1 MKAIIVRIVLGGAAL
16 LALEACAPTN
26 PLVHGFSLGIP
37 DFARTRTHWY
47 SSTVS
52 HVEGGN
58 LWGVSG
64 RACQEAISMAKK
76 ADHGNPAIK
85 KIDVTGVMKD
95 DQLISVTCR
104 VEI

>member
-1 MKAIIVRIVLGGAAL
+1 
-16 LALEACAPTN
+16 
-26 PLVHGFSLGIP
+26 
-37 DFARTRTHWY
+37 
-47 SSTVS
+47 
-52 HVEGGN
+52 
-58 LWGVSG
+58 
-64 RACQEAISMAKK
+64 MAKK